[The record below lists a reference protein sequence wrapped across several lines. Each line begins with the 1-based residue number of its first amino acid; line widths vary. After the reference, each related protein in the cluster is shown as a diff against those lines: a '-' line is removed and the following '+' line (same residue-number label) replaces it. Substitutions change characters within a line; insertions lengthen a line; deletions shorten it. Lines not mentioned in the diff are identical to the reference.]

1 MRKYLPEFEY
11 FQPSSLKD
19 LLELLDTLEGE
30 VKLLA
35 GGTDLIPAMREKG
48 LTPRYL
54 VSLRNLANDLSYIK
68 MDYEDGKK
76 VLRIGALTTIHSIE
90 VSEAL
95 DEKFYILKEAASQ
108 LGTYQ
113 IRNRATLGGNLCNA
127 SPAAD
132 MATPLLALNSRLI
145 LLSLEGEREVPINEF
160 FLGPGKTV
168 LKRNEILKEVVVE
181 EPRSLGSSFLKVSR
195 KAVGLAI
202 VNVACYLELTNQ
214 VVDNIRIALGA
225 VAPTP
230 VRATSLEK
238 ELIGMRID
246 DIDLAEACKK
256 IDEDIKPISDV
267 RASEEY
273 RRHLSRVLTERAVKI
288 SLERV
293 VCK

>member
-1 MRKYLPEFEY
+1 
-11 FQPSSLKD
+11 
-19 LLELLDTLEGE
+19 
-30 VKLLA
+30 
-35 GGTDLIPAMREKG
+35 MREKG

-95 DEKFYILKEAASQ
+95 DKKFYILKEAASQ